1 MYNSY
6 RKKRHWG
13 GWIEEVFGS
22 FIGWSHFNTF
32 DKKWLRKGRSRW
44 KQRKGQILGDRLW
57 GDGNVWDPAY
67 KHGIVLQL
75 AKEINC
81 YWHRMRDVGIGGW
94 CGLKVNGF

>member
-1 MYNSY
+1 MIKNDCVKEDLDGN
-6 RKKRHWG
+6 R
-13 GWIEEVFGS
+13 E
-22 FIGWSHFNTF
+22 
-32 DKKWLRKGRSRW
+32 KGKYW
-44 KQRKGQILGDRLW
+44 VIDRLW